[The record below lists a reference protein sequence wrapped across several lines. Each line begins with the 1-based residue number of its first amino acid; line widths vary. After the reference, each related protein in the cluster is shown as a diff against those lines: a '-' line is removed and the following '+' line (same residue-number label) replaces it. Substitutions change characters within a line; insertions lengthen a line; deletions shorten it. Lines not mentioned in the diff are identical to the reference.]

1 MANNN
6 LLKKIA
12 PVVLSATVA
21 MMVYAVCSFCSRIL

>member
-12 PVVLSATVA
+12 TGCPQCDSSDDW
-21 MMVYAVCSFCSRIL
+21 YAVCSFCSRIL